1 MKPAKEKYKNKWVST
16 KEIANYLEVSEK
28 TLQRW
33 RKTGLL
39 KLGIHWRR
47 KFPTTNRYIVY
58 HLDLTEQAIINY
70 GSFKFEEIKL
80 P

>member
-1 MKPAKEKYKNKWVST
+1 MKSTQSKISKKWVST
-16 KEIANYLEVSEK
+16 REIADYLDVSEK

-33 RKTGLL
+33 RNTGLL

-58 HLDLTEQAIINY
+58 HLDLTEKAIRTY
-70 GSFKFEEIKL
+70 GSLEL
-80 P
+80 VAVNNV

>member
-1 MKPAKEKYKNKWVST
+1 MKPIREKIKNKWVST
-16 KEIANYLEVSEK
+16 REIADYLEVSEK

-33 RKTGLL
+33 RNTGLL

-58 HLDLTEQAIINY
+58 NLELTEQAVSKY
-70 GSFKFEEIKL
+70 GSLQLEEIKL

>member
-1 MKPAKEKYKNKWVST
+1 MKSVYEKNKWVST
-16 KEIANYLEVSEK
+16 KEIAEYFEVSEK

-33 RKTGLL
+33 RKIGLL

-58 HLDLTEQAIINY
+58 HFNLTEQAITKY
-70 GSFKFEEIKL
+70 CSQKMEEIKIS
-80 P
+80 